1 MTVRVIK
8 DGGRA
13 WRVYRFPPRSRA
25 AVSADVQ
32 EQLHSDPAALQRAL
46 ADGYQQGQ
54 ERGYQE
60 GLAQGT
66 EAGHADGYERGLQEG
81 LAKGLEEGRIQGRT
95 HFEAASA
102 PLERMIAEFDSAVAM
117 FEQGRREQLLELVAK
132 VAKQVIRCELTL
144 NPAQMLTLAE
154 EVLSSLPDAADEVQ
168 ILLNPEECTRIKSI
182 SPERASAWRLVPD
195 ERLALGECRVV
206 TAQSEVDVGCQQRLD
221 ACLDTLADHLQVEA

>member
-25 AVSADVQ
+25 AASAEVQ

-60 GLAQGT
+60 GLALGR
-66 EAGHADGYERGLQEG
+66 EAGQADGYERGLQDG
-81 LAKGLEEGRIQGRT
+81 LGKGLEEGRAQGRRV
-95 HFEAASA
+95 FDDASA
-102 PLERMIAEFDSAVAM
+102 PLARMVEEFRRAVNDY
-117 FEQGRREQLLELVAK
+117 EQGRREQLLELVGK

-144 NPAQMLTLAE
+144 NPAQLLTLAE
-154 EVLSSLPDAADEVQ
+154 EVLSGLPDEPDEVQ
-168 ILLNPEECTRIKSI
+168 ILLNPEEYARIKDI

-221 ACLDTLADHLQVEA
+221 ACMDTLADHLKVEV